1 MVVPGLWPA
10 AAVHSDSSSSGGE
23 GARAPYIISIH
34 LHLHSVGPGTSSGWL
49 AVTKKPRWPLGPNEW
64 SAMHLNFHFDDDDD
78 DDHNADDDVNE
89 SKSGWAGLQ

>member
-49 AVTKKPRWPLGPNEW
+49 AVTKSQDGRL
-64 SAMHLNFHFDDDDD
+64 AQT
-78 DDHNADDDVNE
+78 
-89 SKSGWAGLQ
+89 SGVLCT